1 MTPMLHELNVDIGKP
16 EFGTPRTSE
25 RKIRGLLTL
34 HGVDAYVDTSTEDII
49 KRPGERYLYI
59 TADCSPETTKKLT
72 HKIRDIDGV
81 VAVSSGETSH
91 DLHC

>member
-49 KRPGERYLYI
+49 KRPGERYLHI
-59 TADCSPETTKKLT
+59 TADCSRKLPHPT
-72 HKIRDIDGV
+72 PSAHTRLGSLRV
-81 VAVSSGETSH
+81 G
-91 DLHC
+91 L